1 MNSFKMYYSVC
12 LKHPFTMVV
21 SGPTGSGKTMWVKR
35 LIEQRDTVSFPP
47 PLKISYFYGEY
58 QSAFDEI
65 KNVEFVNGLDG
76 IENYGSGEPSW
87 IIIDDLMLE
96 SSNSSLISNLFT
108 RASHHRNLSVILLTQ
123 NFFCKGKE
131 SRNISLNAQY
141 VVLFKNP
148 RDKSLATNI
157 ARQMYPNQIKKFQNA
172 FDLATAEP
180 FSYLFIDLK
189 PNTPDEIRLMSHVLG
204 ENGAKITVFK
214 II

>member
-1 MNSFKMYYSVC
+1 MYYSVC

-65 KNVEFVNGLDG
+65 QNVEFVNGLDG